1 LRTTFPYFL
10 RTAPII
16 IENPAADSAELPSSL
31 QTLLEY
37 APTTIPLT
45 AQERLMP
52 KAKTVNFETSLSEL
66 EKLVQSMESG
76 ELSLED
82 SLKAFESGMQLSRD
96 CQQSLADAEQKVQ
109 LLMEKDG
116 EIVSKTLDTEN

>member
-1 LRTTFPYFL
+1 
-10 RTAPII
+10 
-16 IENPAADSAELPSSL
+16 
-31 QTLLEY
+31 
-37 APTTIPLT
+37 
-45 AQERLMP
+45 MP

-96 CQQSLADAEQKVQ
+96 CQQALADAEQKVQ
-109 LLMEKDG
+109 LLMDKDG
-116 EIVSKTLDTEN
+116 DIVSKALHTDD

>member
-1 LRTTFPYFL
+1 
-10 RTAPII
+10 
-16 IENPAADSAELPSSL
+16 
-31 QTLLEY
+31 
-37 APTTIPLT
+37 
-45 AQERLMP
+45 MP
-52 KAKTVNFETSLSEL
+52 KAKTVNFETSLTEL

-96 CQQSLADAEQKVQ
+96 CQQALADAEQKVQ

-116 EIVSKTLDTEN
+116 EIVSKALNTDD

>member
-1 LRTTFPYFL
+1 
-10 RTAPII
+10 
-16 IENPAADSAELPSSL
+16 
-31 QTLLEY
+31 
-37 APTTIPLT
+37 
-45 AQERLMP
+45 MP

-96 CQQSLADAEQKVQ
+96 CQQALADAEQKVQ

-116 EIVSKTLDTEN
+116 DIVSKALNTDD

>member
-1 LRTTFPYFL
+1 
-10 RTAPII
+10 
-16 IENPAADSAELPSSL
+16 
-31 QTLLEY
+31 
-37 APTTIPLT
+37 
-45 AQERLMP
+45 MP

-96 CQQSLADAEQKVQ
+96 CQQALADAEQKVQ
-109 LLMEKDG
+109 LLMDKDG
-116 EIVSKTLDTEN
+116 EIVSKALNTDD

>member
-1 LRTTFPYFL
+1 
-10 RTAPII
+10 
-16 IENPAADSAELPSSL
+16 
-31 QTLLEY
+31 
-37 APTTIPLT
+37 
-45 AQERLMP
+45 MP
-52 KAKTVNFETSLSEL
+52 KAKTVNFETSLTEL

-96 CQQSLADAEQKVQ
+96 CQQALADAEQKVQ

-116 EIVSKTLDTEN
+116 EIVSKTLDTDN

>member
-1 LRTTFPYFL
+1 
-10 RTAPII
+10 
-16 IENPAADSAELPSSL
+16 
-31 QTLLEY
+31 
-37 APTTIPLT
+37 
-45 AQERLMP
+45 MP

>member
-1 LRTTFPYFL
+1 
-10 RTAPII
+10 
-16 IENPAADSAELPSSL
+16 
-31 QTLLEY
+31 
-37 APTTIPLT
+37 
-45 AQERLMP
+45 MP

-116 EIVSKTLDTEN
+116 EIVSKTLDTDN

>member
-1 LRTTFPYFL
+1 
-10 RTAPII
+10 
-16 IENPAADSAELPSSL
+16 
-31 QTLLEY
+31 
-37 APTTIPLT
+37 
-45 AQERLMP
+45 MP

-82 SLKAFESGMQLSRD
+82 SLKAFENGMQLSRD

-116 EIVSKTLDTEN
+116 EIVSKTLHTDN

>member
-1 LRTTFPYFL
+1 
-10 RTAPII
+10 
-16 IENPAADSAELPSSL
+16 
-31 QTLLEY
+31 
-37 APTTIPLT
+37 
-45 AQERLMP
+45 MP
-52 KAKTVNFETSLSEL
+52 KAKTVNFETSLTEL

-96 CQQSLADAEQKVQ
+96 CQQALADAEQKVQ

-116 EIVSKTLDTEN
+116 EIISKTLDTDN